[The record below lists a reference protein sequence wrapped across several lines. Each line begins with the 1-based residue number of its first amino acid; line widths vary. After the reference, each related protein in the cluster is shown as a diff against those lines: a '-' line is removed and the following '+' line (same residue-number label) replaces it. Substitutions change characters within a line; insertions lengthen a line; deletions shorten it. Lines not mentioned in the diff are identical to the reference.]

1 MYLAAKTLIN
11 NNDTLIEVSEM
22 SFLLSLLLHVGAGS
36 TLLDLNCAAHLR
48 LLYNIVKEMG
58 YRYGANG
65 VGNRRTC
72 QI

>member
-1 MYLAAKTLIN
+1 
-11 NNDTLIEVSEM
+11 M

-48 LLYNIVKEMG
+48 LLYNTVKEMG

-65 VGNRRTC
+65 LSNIAAAVLLMGIRHGMLRAASPSDNV
-72 QI
+72 